1 MGYLGFLSAL
11 RARVRLRS
19 LLLRQCLAE
28 ALGVFIL
35 IVITLSGAAQ
45 STTSAGAKGGYFSS
59 AFSGGIAVMVAI
71 HISGGVSGGH
81 LNPAFSLAM
90 CLLAQCPWWKLPVFS
105 VVQTASAFLGA
116 GTVYVLYY
124 DAIHHY
130 SNGTLAVTGPR
141 ETASIFATYPAPYLS
156 LWNGFFDQVLGTAV
170 LVVSILALIDP
181 RNRRIPPGLEP
192 LGVALL
198 VVSLGLAL
206 GANCSCAINPAR
218 DLGPRLFTFLAGW
231 GPQVFSAGQG
241 WWWVPVVAPMLG
253 SALGTATYQF
263 GVAFHHP
270 LSPEEEEEEEEEVRQ
285 AKGSPP
291 EKELEMP
298 IFVVNTFAE
307 KSLDAANGTSEEG
320 KRVGRRAPSTQK

>member
-71 HISGGVSGGH
+71 HISGGVS
-81 LNPAFSLAM
+81 
-90 CLLAQCPWWKLPVFS
+90 
-105 VVQTASAFLGA
+105 
-116 GTVYVLYY
+116 

>member
-1 MGYLGFLSAL
+1 MTYARFLAAL
-11 RARVRLRS
+11 RTRVRIRS

-45 STTSAGAKGGYFSS
+45 SVTSAGAKGGYFSA
-59 AFSGGIAVMVAI
+59 AFSGGISVMVAI

-90 CLLAQCPWWKLPVFS
+90 CLLAQCPWWKLPIFS
-105 VVQTASAFLGA
+105 VVQIASAFVGA
-116 GTVYVLYY
+116 GTVYILYY

-181 RNRRIPPGLEP
+181 RNRASPPGLEP

-198 VVSLGLAL
+198 VVSLCLAL

-218 DLGPRLFTFLAGW
+218 DLGPRLFTYVAGW
-231 GPQVFSAGQG
+231 GPQVFSAGRG
-241 WWWVPVVAPMLG
+241 WWWVPVVAPMVG
-253 SALGTATYQF
+253 SALGTAVYQF
-263 GVAFHHP
+263 GVGFHHP
-270 LSPEEEEEEEEEVRQ
+270 LSPDEEQEV
-285 AKGSPP
+285 
-291 EKELEMP
+291 EVEMP
-298 IFVVNTFAE
+298 VVVNAFAE
-307 KSLDAANGTSEEG
+307 KCPDAPDGTQEA
-320 KRVGRRAPSTQK
+320 KQTGRRAWK